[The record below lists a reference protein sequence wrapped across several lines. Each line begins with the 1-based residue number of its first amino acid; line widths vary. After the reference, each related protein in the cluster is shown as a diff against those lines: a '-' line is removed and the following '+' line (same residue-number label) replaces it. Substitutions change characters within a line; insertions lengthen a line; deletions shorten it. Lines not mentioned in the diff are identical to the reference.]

1 MVMIRYCVDTRVCC
15 AIYSISCIEEELNS
29 GPSFLCVTRAVFYI
43 RAGWNGRLQAA

>member
-1 MVMIRYCVDTRVCC
+1 MVMIRYSVNTRVCW
-15 AIYSISCIEEELNS
+15 ATYSISCIEEELNS